1 MMKYK
6 VTHTTT
12 YDYSK
17 PVSVCHNRV
26 MLTPRGDSRSRCE
39 THRIRI
45 QPTPRSVNRR
55 EDYFGNQVHCF
66 MIEENHR
73 QLTVTASSRVT
84 VNTFAIP
91 DAIQTPHWEGVLDAI
106 LEGGDPGWFEACQY
120 TFDSPRVARRAEFAG
135 YAGESFTAG
144 RPVLAAALDLNERIH
159 REFTYDT
166 AATTVTT
173 PTLEAF
179 GNRKG
184 VCQDFAHV
192 EIACLRSVGIP
203 ARYVSG
209 YLRTIPPP
217 GEPRKIGAD
226 QSHAWVSVY
235 CGSDV
240 GWVDLDPTNDCVC
253 STDHVPV
260 AWGRDYNDVTPL
272 KGVFLGGGE
281 HQLTVNVDVA
291 PID

>member
-1 MMKYK
+1 MKYK

-12 YDYSK
+12 YHYSK

-26 MLTPRGDSRSRCE
+26 MLTPRGDSRSQCE

-45 QPTPRSVNRR
+45 QPTPESVNRR

-73 QLTVTASSRVT
+73 QLTVTATSRVLLEPS
-84 VNTFAIP
+84 ASP
-91 DAIQTPHWEGVLDAI
+91 DADQTLSWEGVRDSI
-106 LEGGDPGWFEACQY
+106 RGGSDGEWFEACQY
-120 TFDSPRVARRAEFAG
+120 TFDSPRVARSPEFAR
-135 YAGESFTAG
+135 YAAASFSTG
-144 RPVLAAALDLNERIH
+144 RPVLAAALDLTGRIH
-159 REFTYDT
+159 KEFTYDT
-166 AATTVTT
+166 TATTVTT
-173 PTLEAF
+173 PTPEAF

-184 VCQDFAHV
+184 VCQDFAHI
-192 EIACLRSVGIP
+192 EIACLRSVGLP

-217 GEPRKIGAD
+217 GQPRKIGAD

-240 GWVDLDPTNDCVC
+240 GWIDLDPTNNCIC

-281 HQLTVNVDVA
+281 HKLTVNVDVA